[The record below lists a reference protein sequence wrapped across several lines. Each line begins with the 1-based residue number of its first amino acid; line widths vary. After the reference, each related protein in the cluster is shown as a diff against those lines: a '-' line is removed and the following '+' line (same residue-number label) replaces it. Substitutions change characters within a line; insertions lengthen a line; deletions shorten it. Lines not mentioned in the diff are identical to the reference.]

1 MSGEVLRH
9 IDIADSVFA
18 VPANEGVVHQAVLR
32 QLANARQGNACAKTR
47 GEVSGS
53 TRKLYQQKHTG
64 RARAGSIKS
73 PLRRGGGV
81 IFPPRPRSYRQAM
94 PKSMRRLALRCALS
108 AKAGGNDLLVLD
120 SLKFDQPKTK
130 DMIKLLAALSV
141 DGRALVATGQPE
153 ENVIKSARNLPE
165 IKTVPAKLLNI
176 IDLTSYKKLLMTEEA
191 VRQIEEMWGG
201 KPQEES

>member
-108 AKAGGNDLLVLD
+108 AKAGENDLLVLD

-141 DGRALVATGQPE
+141 NERALVATSQPE

>member
-108 AKAGGNDLLVLD
+108 AKAGENDLLVLD